1 MSEAYA
7 QAGVHIA
14 QGNAA
19 VERMRQHVAK
29 TMRPE
34 VIGGIGGFGGLYS
47 LASACRA
54 QSHPVLVAGADGV
67 GTKLNVAVA
76 MQRHDT
82 IGIDCVAMCA
92 NDVLVQGAEPLF
104 FLDYIA
110 VGVLDAQHVES
121 IVAGVAEGCVQA
133 GCALLGGETAEMP
146 GMYADGAYD
155 IAGFCVGIV
164 DQAHIIDGSRV
175 RSGDVLIG
183 VSSTGLHSNGF
194 ALVRHRLAQARV
206 SYDDVCFGNTTWGEV
221 LLTPT
226 RIYVRPILTVLREMR
241 DAVHG
246 MAHITGGGLL
256 ENVPRMLPHNTA
268 ARIDV
273 SCWSVPPVFA
283 QLQGLDAPPLTDDDM
298 YRTWN
303 MGIGFVLAVDA
314 QRAADVCATLAHCG
328 ERASV
333 IGTVEEGNAGVVL
346 ERLHR

>member
-7 QAGVHIA
+7 HAGVHIA

-29 TMRPE
+29 TMRSE
-34 VIGGIGGFGGLYS
+34 VIGGIGGFGGMFS
-47 LASACRA
+47 LASACRERT
-54 QSHPVLVAGADGV
+54 HPVLVAGADGV
-67 GTKLNVAVA
+67 GTKLKVAVA

-110 VGVLDAQHVES
+110 VGSLDAQHVES
-121 IVAGVAEGCVQA
+121 IVAGVANGCVQA

-146 GMYADGAYD
+146 GMYADGEYD

-164 DQAHIIDGSRV
+164 DQAHIVDGSRV
-175 RSGDVLIG
+175 RPGDVLIG
-183 VSSTGLHSNGF
+183 VFSAGLHSNGY
-194 ALVRHRLAQARV
+194 ALVRHRLAQAGV
-206 SYDDVCFGNTTWGEV
+206 SYTDVCTENATWGDV

-226 RIYVRPILTVLREMR
+226 RIYVRPILDVLHAVR
-241 DAVHG
+241 DVVHG

-256 ENVPRMLPHNTA
+256 ENVPRMLPHNTV

-273 SCWSVPPVFA
+273 SSWSVPPVFA
-283 QLQGLDAPPLTDDDM
+283 QLQALDAPPLTDDDM

-314 QRAADVCATLAHCG
+314 QRASDVCAILAQSG

-333 IGTVEEGNAGVVL
+333 IGVVEEGSGGVLL
-346 ERLHR
+346 EGLQR